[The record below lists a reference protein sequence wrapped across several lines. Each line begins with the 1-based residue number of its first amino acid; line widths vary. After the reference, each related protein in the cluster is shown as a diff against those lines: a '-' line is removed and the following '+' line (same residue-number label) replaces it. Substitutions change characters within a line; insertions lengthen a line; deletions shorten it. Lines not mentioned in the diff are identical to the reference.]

1 MSLKRFDTED
11 RIANRTEM
19 LTEIPSDKA
28 LANWRR
34 CHTLV
39 VGVSDPTILRRETMG
54 FHNLAVS
61 GTAGW
66 VGSCA

>member
-1 MSLKRFDTED
+1 
-11 RIANRTEM
+11 M
-19 LTEIPSDKA
+19 LTEILSDIA

-34 CHTLV
+34 CHKLV